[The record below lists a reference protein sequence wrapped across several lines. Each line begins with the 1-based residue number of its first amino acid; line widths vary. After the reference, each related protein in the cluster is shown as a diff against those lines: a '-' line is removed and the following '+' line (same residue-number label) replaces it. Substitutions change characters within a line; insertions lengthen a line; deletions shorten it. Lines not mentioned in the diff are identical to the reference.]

1 MAEKVTIEV
10 EADIKQAAEDLG
22 EIKTD
27 IKGIGD
33 TAKAQSSAIKGL
45 AKGFTGVGFAMK
57 AAGFGIIMKVVDKL
71 SETLM
76 NNSTILDG
84 VTTAFNMIGIVANKI
99 IETFKTI
106 YDRVTA
112 TGDNFDALGRIM
124 HNLMTIAITPLK
136 LAFNGIALVIKET
149 QLAWEKSWLGKGDQ
163 TRIAELTAQITGYKQ
178 EIKDAADE
186 AIAAGQGI
194 VVDFREGIGE
204 ISKMGS
210 VVVEEFNNTFED
222 VTVKSLY
229 NQAKAITTATN
240 NMGLLA
246 EKHRQVIVLAEQ
258 EMETMRATRDDIT
271 QTIDDRIQANEDLRQ
286 KAEETRKLELEAL
299 EEQKSALGVQLGL
312 DKENIAIKEQMA
324 ALDTAILETKLR
336 ETQIQKEAT
345 EQLNALNQERIDNQN
360 ELDQIIQ
367 NSFELEIERINQEQ
381 QAREQLARRTISDK
395 KKLEQTLSKIEDDG
409 ARARGEIKRKEEEG
423 KLAIVANTLGAIS
436 NLIGSET
443 AAGKALAI
451 AQAIINTRSA
461 VIAANASPPVGAGPI
476 FGPIAAIGAVA
487 TGLSNIRQIMQTK
500 VPGESGGGGPD
511 PGTIDTGSVDNPI
524 EDAEPI
530 TPTFGLAESDAP
542 PVQAFVVESD
552 VSSSQALQSEL
563 DLQSTL

>member
-10 EADIKQAAEDLG
+10 EADIKQAADDLG
-22 EIKTD
+22 EIKND

-33 TAKAQSSAIKGL
+33 TAKAQSGAIKGL
-45 AKGFTGVGFAMK
+45 QKGFTGVGFAMK

-76 NNSTILDG
+76 NNQAVLDG

-124 HNLMTIAITPLK
+124 KNLMTIAITPLK

-163 TRIAELTAQITGYKQ
+163 KRIAELTAQITGYKQ
-178 EIKDAADE
+178 EIKDAAEE
-186 AIAAGQGI
+186 AINAGKGI

-204 ISKMGS
+204 IRDIGK

-229 NQAKAITTATN
+229 NQAQAITTATN

-246 EKHRQVIVLAEQ
+246 EKHRQLIVLAEQ

-286 KAEETRKLELEAL
+286 KAEETRKLELE
-299 EEQKSALGVQLGL
+299 
-312 DKENIAIKEQMA
+312 EQMA
-324 ALDTAILETKLR
+324 ALDTAILETELR
-336 ETQIQKEAT
+336 KTQIQKEAT
-345 EQLNALNQERIDNQN
+345 EQRNALDQERIDNQN
-360 ELDQIIQ
+360 QLNQIIQ
-367 NSFELEIERINQEQ
+367 DAFQVQIEQINQEEE
-381 QAREQLARRTISDK
+381 ARKQLAMRTISD
-395 KKLEQTLSKIEDDG
+395 QTELQATLTKIEGD
-409 ARARGEIKRKEEEG
+409 AEAKRTEIKRKEEEA
-423 KLAIVANTLGAIS
+423 KLAIVSNTMGAIS

-443 AAGKALAI
+443 AVGKALAI
-451 AQAIINTRSA
+451 GQAIINTKN
-461 VIAANASPPVGAGPI
+461 AATAALAPPPIGAGPI
-476 FGPIAAIGAVA
+476 FGPIAAAGAIA
-487 TGLSNIRQIMQTK
+487 TGLANIKGIVATK
-500 VPGESGGGGPD
+500 LPGEEGGVNPD
-511 PGTIDTGSVDNPI
+511 VGTIDAGTS
-524 EDAEPI
+524 EDPLENAEPLV
-530 TPTFGLAESDAP
+530 PTFGAIGTEPP

-552 VSSSQALQSEL
+552 VSSSQALQN
-563 DLQSTL
+563 DLNLQATL